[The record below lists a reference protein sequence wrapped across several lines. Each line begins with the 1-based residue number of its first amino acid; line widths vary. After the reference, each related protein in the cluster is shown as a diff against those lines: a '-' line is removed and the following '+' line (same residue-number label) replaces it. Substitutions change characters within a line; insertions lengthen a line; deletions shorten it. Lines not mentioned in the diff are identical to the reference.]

1 MSNIKEIDRN
11 SNSSF
16 IRFRRWTSP
25 TTDLMWF
32 EVLKC
37 RVSIVSKMFTS
48 FSFSKCNTKTR
59 INKSYT
65 VRTNIE
71 TFQVRTESKLPA

>member
-1 MSNIKEIDRN
+1 MSNIKDIERN

-25 TTDLMWF
+25 TTDLMKF

-48 FSFSKCNTKTR
+48 FSFSKWRDTKTR
-59 INKSYT
+59 RNKCYISR
-65 VRTNIE
+65 RTH
-71 TFQVRTESKLPA
+71 